1 MMLAV
6 SLAGLADRWA
16 DYYKDHTAAQVTI
29 QFLHIGGLLA
39 AGGLAL
45 ATDRETL
52 LVQWQDLEARTVAV
66 LAHQRIHAWVLTA
79 LTAVVASGAAF
90 FLADRD
96 TYLSSLPF
104 WLKMGSVA
112 TLLANG
118 TWMLRL
124 ERACTRQ
131 PSDDRAWRHL
141 RFSAGASVGLWFLT
155 TLLGTVLNNA
165 A

>member
-6 SLAGLADRWA
+6 SLTGLVDRWA
-16 DYYKDHTAAQVTI
+16 DYYKDHTTAQVVT

-52 LVQWQDLEARTVAV
+52 LVPWHDIEARGVAV
-66 LAHQRIHAWVLTA
+66 LAHQRIHVWVLCA
-79 LTAVVASGAAF
+79 LAAIVASGAGF
-90 FLADRD
+90 FLADRE

-124 ERACTRQ
+124 ERACVRQ
-131 PSDDRAWRHL
+131 PADDRAWRRL
-141 RFSAGASVGLWFLT
+141 RFSATASVALWFLT

>member
-1 MMLAV
+1 MIIAV
-6 SLAGLADRWA
+6 SLAALADRWA

-52 LVQWQDLEARTVAV
+52 LVPSHNIQARS
-66 LAHQRIHAWVLTA
+66 
-79 LTAVVASGAAF
+79 TAVVAHRAIHTWVLAALAAVIASGAAF

-96 TYLSSLPF
+96 TYLASLPF

-112 TLLANG
+112 SLLANG
-118 TWMLRL
+118 AWMLRL
-124 ERACTRQ
+124 ERTCISD
-131 PSDDRAWRHL
+131 PLDDRAWRRL
-141 RFSAGASVGLWFLT
+141 RFSAGASVALWFLT

>member
-1 MMLAV
+1 MHVAVPLAT
-6 SLAGLADRWA
+6 LADRWA
-16 DYYKDHTAAQVTI
+16 DYYKDHTAAQVAT

-52 LVQWQDLEARTVAV
+52 LVPWQDIEARGAAV
-66 LAHQRIHAWVLTA
+66 LAHQRIHAWVLCA
-79 LTAVVASGAAF
+79 LAAVVASGAAF

-104 WLKMGSVA
+104 WLKMASV
-112 TLLANG
+112 TLLLANG

-124 ERACTRQ
+124 ERAALRH
-131 PSDDRAWRHL
+131 PADDRAWRRL
-141 RFSAGASVGLWFLT
+141 RFSAGASVALWFLT

>member
-1 MMLAV
+1 MLAT
-6 SLAGLADRWA
+6 SLATLADRWA

-29 QFLHIGGLLA
+29 QFFHIGGLLA

-52 LVQWQDLEARTVAV
+52 LVPRHNITLRGAAA
-66 LAHQRIHAWVLTA
+66 LAHRSIHAWVLAA
-79 LTAVVASGAAF
+79 LTAVVMSGAAF

-96 TYLSSLPF
+96 TYLASLPF

-124 ERACTRQ
+124 ERTCIMY
-131 PSDDRAWRHL
+131 PMDDRAWRRL
-141 RFSAGASVGLWFLT
+141 RFSAGASVVLWFLT

>member
-1 MMLAV
+1 MMLAM

-16 DYYKDHTAAQVTI
+16 DYYKDHTAAQVTV
-29 QFLHIGGLLA
+29 QFFHIGGLLA

-52 LVQWQDLEARTVAV
+52 LVPQHNIDARAAAV
-66 LAHQRIHAWVLTA
+66 LAHRRIHRWVLAA
-79 LTAVVASGAAF
+79 LVAVVASGAAF

-118 TWMLRL
+118 AWMLRL
-124 ERACTRQ
+124 ERTCVMD
-131 PSDDRAWRHL
+131 PVDDRAWRRL
-141 RFSAGASVGLWFLT
+141 RVSAGASVALWFLT

>member
-1 MMLAV
+1 MMFAV
-6 SLAGLADRWA
+6 SLSALADRWA
-16 DYYKDHTAAQVTI
+16 DYYKDHTAAQVTV

-52 LVQWQDLEARTVAV
+52 LVPWQDLEARAVAV
-66 LAHQRIHAWVLTA
+66 LAHQRIHAWVLMA

-96 TYLSSLPF
+96 TYVSSLPF
-104 WLKMGSVA
+104 WLKMSSVA

-124 ERACTRQ
+124 ERICVRD
-131 PSDDRAWRHL
+131 PMDDRAWRRL
-141 RFSAGASVGLWFLT
+141 RISAGASVALWFLT

>member
-1 MMLAV
+1 MMFAV

-16 DYYKDHTAAQVTI
+16 DYYKDHTTAQVTI

-52 LVQWQDLEARTVAV
+52 LVPQHNIKARGTAV
-66 LAHQRIHAWVLTA
+66 LAHRSIHTWVLVA
-79 LTAVVASGAAF
+79 LTVVVASGIAF

-124 ERACTRQ
+124 ERACITY
-131 PSDDRAWRHL
+131 PTDDRAWRHL
-141 RFSAGASVGLWFLT
+141 RFSAGASVALWFLT